1 MTRKTACRLVVAL
14 LACLLVLLPGCRK
27 GVAVQN
33 FSSPMPL
40 VQKQSDKEITAAIIR
55 AGAVTNWE
63 ITPVRPGLLAGSLT
77 VRGKHTVVVDIAYT
91 QSDYKITYRSSTN
104 MEYTPEGMI
113 HPNYN
118 KWVATLDANIRREL
132 SKLNS

>member
-1 MTRKTACRLVVAL
+1 MTQKTACRLVVAL
-14 LACLLVLLPGCRK
+14 LACLLMLLPGCRK
-27 GVAVQN
+27 GVPVQN

-40 VQKQSDKEITAAIIR
+40 MQKQSDKEITSAIIR

-63 ITPVRPGLLAGSLT
+63 IAPIRPGLLSGTLT
-77 VRGKHTVVVDIAYT
+77 VRGKHTIVVDIAYT
-91 QSDYKITYRSSTN
+91 ASDYKITYRNSNN
-104 MEYTPEGMI
+104 MEYTPEGNI

-132 SKLNS
+132 SRLNS